1 MLFVGHNGG
10 AEGGGG
16 AVLTMRSLPDSFVSL
31 FPDELAATDC
41 VADPLNTQ
49 HP

>member
-1 MLFVGHNGG
+1 MSAASKSVLDTI
-10 AEGGGG
+10 
-16 AVLTMRSLPDSFVSL
+16 LTMWSLPDSFVSL

-41 VADPLNTQ
+41 VADPLKTQ